1 MLRRQGR
8 GASPFHTICRSSPA
22 FWQPLARPGRSQK
35 EQPLGSNGVMTFC
48 SSHEELLLDTDL
60 DGPKF
65 VGMVEKTLQESHLK
79 EEVDHAFNEA

>member
-1 MLRRQGR
+1 MSLPLMPR
-8 GASPFHTICRSSPA
+8 SPWRYLADPKKSSR
-22 FWQPLARPGRSQK
+22 W
-35 EQPLGSNGVMTFC
+35 GSNGVMTFC

-65 VGMVEKTLQESHLK
+65 VGMAEKTLQESHPK